1 MVRCL
6 GVNGKGGNHSLNE
19 QIYKFKRRFMP
30 CASSLECTNERYS
43 TVQYST
49 VQYSTVQYSTVRY
62 NTVQYGAVQY
72 SSTVLY
78 SSVQYSR
85 QVCIE
90 YSTARRTTMI

>member
-49 VQYSTVQYSTVRY
+49 VQYSTVQYGTIQYS
-62 NTVQYGAVQY
+62 TVQYSTVVQYCTVQY
-72 SSTVLY
+72 SIVGKY
-78 SSVQYSR
+78 V
-85 QVCIE
+85 
-90 YSTARRTTMI
+90 